1 MSNSSQQAFVDA
13 CRVLVGGVNSP
24 VRSFA
29 SVDGKPPFIASGDG
43 AYLTDIDGRR
53 YLDYVGSYGAAILG
67 HAHPEIIAIL
77 RKVANN
83 GLTFGAPTLAETE
96 LAEIICSALPSV
108 ERVRL
113 VSSGTEACL
122 SAVRLA
128 RAYTNRRAI
137 VKFSGCYHG
146 HGDMFLVAAGSGA
159 TTQGIATSRGVM
171 ESVSR
176 DTHVVPYNDVEA
188 VERLFAERGHEI
200 AALIVEPIVGNCG
213 FIRPIPGFLALLR
226 DICNTTGS
234 LLIFDE
240 VMTGFRVAWGGVQTI
255 VDIVPDLT
263 TLGKVIG
270 GGLPLAAFAG
280 RAEIMELL
288 APAGDVYQAG
298 TMSGNP
304 LAVACGIKTLEIL
317 ARDKSYQQLTEQSAR
332 LCKGLHELT
341 AGSVQP
347 MIADSEGGMLGFFF
361 SKVAITNA
369 QQAMSCDRELFK
381 RFFHHM
387 LMHGV
392 YLAPS
397 PFEASFISICHGDQ
411 EIDYTLA
418 CCEEFVCG
426 LSGG

>member
-1 MSNSSQQAFVDA
+1 M
-13 CRVLVGGVNSP
+13 
-24 VRSFA
+24 RSFA
-29 SVDGKPPFIASGDG
+29 SVGGTPPFIASGQG

-67 HAHPEIIAIL
+67 HAHPEIVATL
-77 RKVANN
+77 REVASN
-83 GLTFGAPTLAETE
+83 GLSFGAPTLAETE
-96 LAEIICSALPSV
+96 LAEIICSALPAV
-108 ERVRL
+108 EQVRL

-128 RAYTNRRAI
+128 RAYTERPAI

-159 TTQGIATSRGVM
+159 TGIATSRGVTK
-171 ESVSR
+171 SVST
-176 DTHVVPYNDVEA
+176 DTYVVPYNDVAA
-188 VERLFAERGHEI
+188 VEQLFAKRGQRI

-213 FIRPIPGFLALLR
+213 FIRPAPGFLAFLR
-226 DICNTTGS
+226 DICKTAGS

-240 VMTGFRVAWGGVQTI
+240 VMTWFRVAWGGVQTI
-255 VDIVPDLT
+255 VDIAPDLT

-270 GGLPLAAFAG
+270 GGLPLAALAG

-288 APAGDVYQAG
+288 APKGEAYQAG

-317 ARDKSYQQLTEQSAR
+317 ARDKVYQRLNEQTAR
-332 LCKGLHELT
+332 LCAGLHDLT
-341 AGSVQP
+341 VSSVHP
-347 MIADSEGGMLGFFF
+347 MTADSEGGMFGFFF
-361 SKVAITNA
+361 SRVAITNA
-369 QQAMSCDRELFK
+369 QQAMASDQELFK

-387 LMHGV
+387 LANGV

-397 PFEASFISICHGDQ
+397 PFEAGFVSTCHGDQ
-411 EIDYTLA
+411 EIDQMLS
-418 CCEEFVCG
+418 CCEKFVHG
-426 LSGG
+426 SSSG

>member
-1 MSNSSQQAFVDA
+1 MSNNSQQAFANA
-13 CRVLVGGVNSP
+13 CRVMVGGVNSP

-29 SVDGKPPFIASGDG
+29 SVDGSPPFIAGGQG
-43 AYLTDIDGRR
+43 AYLSDIDGRR

-67 HAHPEIIAIL
+67 HAHPEIIATL
-77 RKVANN
+77 REVATN

-96 LAEIICSALPSV
+96 LAEIICSAFPAID
-108 ERVRL
+108 RVRL

-128 RAYTNRRAI
+128 RAYTERRAI

-159 TTQGIATSRGVM
+159 TTQGIATSRGVT
-171 ESVSR
+171 ESVSS
-176 DTHVVPYNDVEA
+176 DTHVVPYNDVAA
-188 VERLFAERGHEI
+188 VEQLFDKHGREI

-226 DICNTTGS
+226 DICNNNGS

-240 VMTGFRVAWGGVQTI
+240 VMTGFRVAWGGVQTL
-255 VDIVPDLT
+255 VDIAPDLT

-270 GGLPLAAFAG
+270 GGLPLAALAG

-288 APAGDVYQAG
+288 APRGEVYQAG

-317 ARDKSYQQLTEQSAR
+317 ARDRTYQRLSEQTAR
-332 LCKGLHELT
+332 LSTGIRELT
-341 AGSVQP
+341 AGSAQP
-347 MIADSEGGMLGFFF
+347 MTADSEGGMFGFFF
-361 SKVAITNA
+361 SKVAVTNA
-369 QQAMSCDRELFK
+369 QQAMTTDRNLFK
-381 RFFHHM
+381 RFFHH
-387 LMHGV
+387 LLANGI

-397 PFEASFISICHGDQ
+397 PFEAGFVSICHGDQ
-411 EIDYTLA
+411 EIDQTLA
-418 CCEEFVCG
+418 CCEQFIDRSS
-426 LSGG
+426 SG